1 MSCNCNNT
9 NTADSVFA
17 CPCDRV
23 EHPQALRINAGLI
36 ELPRQLAAF
45 PEYRQAMLFAIRSK
59 PPLASWQAR
68 KQDDT
73 GVMLLEMWAY
83 VCDVLSFYD
92 KVIAQETYLRTASQ
106 RAALRRLVALLG
118 YLPRPAVGATV
129 QLAALAEGRQPV
141 VLPAGT
147 AFRSAAFN
155 GQPPQVF
162 ELDQDTLIHP
172 LTNRWNIRAPRPG
185 KILSANPL
193 FLLITPRTAIRE
205 GDVLLLTDS
214 GNSAQ
219 NQALHVTAVSP
230 YTATDGAV
238 YTKLTFSQPLK
249 LAANTPLSRLN
260 LYAPLHEAS
269 LWTNPGEDASLNI
282 ISSAVFLSA
291 SANVSNLAASIF
303 DDENASVTS
312 DSVVLDGLYRQIKAG
327 SYILLQKGQEA
338 RWFKVN
344 STSEVIRQP
353 TPAGKIKI
361 NGSSF
366 DMPGISVPVTRLK
379 LDAGINAAGRKAP
392 GAANWGNAS
401 RASLVVHYG
410 MQFAGG
416 IADEPAS
423 LLLPD
428 DPLAFT
434 GQIETPV
441 EERNPDAFLLS
452 DKNNRGVAISGRIDF
467 PNAALIPDQGEAWQ
481 PGLVLPV
488 TAYGNVISASRGEQV
503 NAEVL
508 GSGNASQIN
517 QAFKLKKKPLT
528 YLSSPTAE
536 NDQGVKSTLTIYVDG
551 VRWTEVAGFYGRR
564 PDDQVFIV
572 RQNDEGDSIITFGDG
587 VRGQR
592 LPTGANNVVAW
603 YRHGAGQAAPPA
615 GSVNQIARPFK
626 GLQSVNNPL
635 SAAGGADAEPA
646 EGMRTYAPKS
656 ALILG
661 RAVSIQDMEAV
672 VLSMP
677 GVRGVQA
684 AWRWHGVRQCALVHI
699 WYLGEAGLETA
710 LSQRLRNVS
719 DPAVIIQVEQAT
731 AAKAKLSI
739 AVKTDPR
746 YLEADVLAGVR
757 ENLTNIKSGILAP
770 ENIGIGRSLFRSRI
784 FAAVLSVP
792 GAMAVSGIYW
802 NGKPFNDFAKTPG
815 AGKYFNFEQEN
826 ALQLNNNSLV

>member
-9 NTADSVFA
+9 NTADGAFA

-23 EHPQALRINAGLI
+23 EHPQALRINAGLS

-45 PEYRQAMLFAIRSK
+45 PEFRQAMLFAIRSK
-59 PPLASWQAR
+59 LPLASWQAR

-129 QLAALAEGRQPV
+129 QLAALADGRQPV
-141 VLPAGT
+141 LLPAGT

-193 FLLITPRTAIRE
+193 SLLVTPRTEIRE

-214 GNSAQ
+214 GNTAQ
-219 NQALHVTAVSP
+219 NQALQVAEVSP
-230 YTATDGAV
+230 YTAADGV
-238 YTKLTFSQPLK
+238 TYTKIAFSQPAK
-249 LAANTPLSRLN
+249 LAVNTPLSRLS

-269 LWTNPGEDASLNI
+269 LWTSPGDDVSPNI
-282 ISSAVFLSA
+282 IASAVFISA
-291 SANVSNLAASIF
+291 PGSISNIVASIF

-327 SYILLQKGQEA
+327 DYILLRRGQEV

-344 STSEVIRQP
+344 STSEDTRQP
-353 TPAGKIKI
+353 TPPGKIKI

-366 DMPGISVPVTRLK
+366 DMPGISVPVTRLT
-379 LDAGINAAGRKAP
+379 LDAGINAAGRKAS

-401 RASLVVHYG
+401 KATLVVHYG
-410 MQFAGG
+410 MQFAGRIG
-416 IADEPAS
+416 DEPNS
-423 LLLPD
+423 ILMPD
-428 DPLAFT
+428 DALVFT
-434 GQIETPV
+434 GQTETPV
-441 EERNPDAFLLS
+441 EERNPAAFLLS
-452 DKNNRGVAISGRIDF
+452 DKNNRGVAINGSVDF
-467 PNAALIPDQGEAWQ
+467 PHAALIPDQGQDWQ

-488 TAYGNVISASRGEQV
+488 TAFGNVISASRGEQV

-508 GSGNASQIN
+508 GCGNASQVN
-517 QAFKLKKKPLT
+517 QFFKLKKKPLT
-528 YLSSPTAE
+528 YLSSPTAD
-536 NDQGVKSTLTIYVDG
+536 NDQGVKSTLHIYVNG
-551 VRWTEVAGFYGRR
+551 VRWTEVPGFYGRR
-564 PDDQVFIV
+564 PDDYVFIV
-572 RQNDEGDSIITFGDG
+572 RQNDEGDAIITFGDG
-587 VRGQR
+587 IRGQR

-603 YRHGAGQAAPPA
+603 YRYGAGEAAPPA
-615 GSVNQIARPFK
+615 GAVNQIAKPFK

-635 SAAGGADAEPA
+635 SAAGGADPEPA
-646 EGMRTYAPKS
+646 DGMRTYAPKS

-672 VLSMP
+672 ALSMP
-677 GVRGVQA
+677 GVKGVQA
-684 AWRWHGVRQCALVHI
+684 AWRWHGTRQCALVHI

-731 AAKAKLSI
+731 TAKAKLSI
-739 AVKTDPR
+739 AVKFDPR
-746 YLEADVLAGVR
+746 YLEADVLAAVR
-757 ENLTNIKSGILAP
+757 ENLTNIKSGLLAR
-770 ENIGIGRSLFRSRI
+770 ENIGIGRPLFRSRI
-784 FAAVLSVP
+784 FAAVLAVP
-792 GAMAVSGIYW
+792 GATAVSGLFW